1 MTEDEFDELMKEL
14 GIPKENIIRTIIRT
28 NGGSKMIKFRGVP
41 LDDYSHDANVD
52 FDGTFIYGNY
62 EKVGDDVLISSGKF
76 DLEGVFV
83 PDLFAKV
90 DPKTVG
96 QFTGLKDINGKEI
109 YEGDIVR
116 ILSINVIT
124 DVKYMRDGYTP
135 EFEIDRQKVFDDE
148 NVLGE
153 AAFEG
158 DIEVIGNVHDNAEL
172 LGE

>member
-96 QFTGLKDINGKEI
+96 QFTDLKDINGKDI
-109 YEGDIVR
+109 YEGDLVR
-116 ILSINVIT
+116 LADDLDNPYKVIF
-124 DVKYMRDGYTP
+124 DKAKF
-135 EFEIDRQKVFDDE
+135 EFSGSRFCYDF
-148 NVLGE
+148 GE
-153 AAFEG
+153 AFM
-158 DIEVIGNVHDNAEL
+158 DYEVIGNVHTNPEL
-172 LGE
+172 LEEDE

>member
-1 MTEDEFDELMKEL
+1 
-14 GIPKENIIRTIIRT
+14 
-28 NGGSKMIKFRGVP
+28 MIKFRGVP

-96 QFTGLKDINGKEI
+96 QFTGLKDINDNEI
-109 YEGDIVR
+109 YEGDI
-116 ILSINVIT
+116 IKSNY
-124 DVKYMRDGYTP
+124 KYAQP
-135 EFEIDRQKVFDDE
+135 KVSQIIIE
-148 NVLGE
+148 TGNSYILGE
-153 AAFEG
+153 DLATGNEMLVS
-158 DIEVIGNVHDNAEL
+158 DHISEIKVIGNIHTNPEL
-172 LGE
+172 LEG

>member
-14 GIPKENIIRTIIRT
+14 GIPKENIIKTIRT
-28 NGGSKMIKFRGVP
+28 NGVSKMIKFRGVP

-76 DLEGVFV
+76 DLEGVPV

-96 QFTGLKDINGKEI
+96 QFTGLKDINGIDI
-109 YEGDIVR
+109 YGGDIIRSNYKYAQPKVS
-116 ILSINVIT
+116 LVI
-124 DVKYMRDGYTP
+124 REDGNSY
-135 EFEIDRQKVFDDE
+135 IV
-148 NVLGE
+148 GE
-153 AAFEG
+153 DMATGNEMLVS
-158 DIEVIGNVHDNAEL
+158 DHVNEIEVIGNVYDNAEL

>member
-14 GIPKENIIRTIIRT
+14 GIPKENIIKTIRT
-28 NGGSKMIKFRGVP
+28 NGGSKMIKFRGIP

>member
-1 MTEDEFDELMKEL
+1 
-14 GIPKENIIRTIIRT
+14 
-28 NGGSKMIKFRGVP
+28 MIKFRGVP

>member
-83 PDLFAKV
+83 TDLFAKV

-96 QFTGLKDINGKEI
+96 QFTGLKDINGKDI
-109 YEGDIVR
+109 YEGDLVR
-116 ILSINVIT
+116 LADDLDNPYKVIF
-124 DVKYMRDGYTP
+124 DKAKF
-135 EFEIDRQKVFDDE
+135 EFSGSRFCYDF
-148 NVLGE
+148 GE
-153 AAFEG
+153 AFM
-158 DIEVIGNVHDNAEL
+158 DCKVIGNVHTNPEL
-172 LGE
+172 LEDKR

>member
-14 GIPKENIIRTIIRT
+14 GIPKENIIKTIRT
-28 NGGSKMIKFRGVP
+28 NGGNKMIKFRGVP

-76 DLEGVFV
+76 DLEGVYV

-96 QFTGLKDINGKEI
+96 QFTGLKDINGIDI
-109 YEGDIVR
+109 YGGDIIRSNYKYAQPKVS
-116 ILSINVIT
+116 LVI
-124 DVKYMRDGYTP
+124 REDGNSY
-135 EFEIDRQKVFDDE
+135 IV
-148 NVLGE
+148 GE
-153 AAFEG
+153 DMATGNEMLVS
-158 DIEVIGNVHDNAEL
+158 DHVNEIEVIGNVYENQEL
-172 LGE
+172 LEG